1 MSSRHNY
8 ARENT
13 WEYWESL
20 VRSCFVWR
28 WKFTNR
34 QLKLRAN
41 GRNIVGQQL
50 PKLLDVTCC
59 VRLHT
64 LLHVVGC
71 CCVLLHKV
79 WNRSNFSANN
89 SQHFLCSVIA
99 EAWRNNVGSV
109 CTALPTLLG
118 PRMLITHG
126 LQRLMG
132 CILPTTQGRSQHC
145 WELLH
150 SFPHHCQHARNNSQ
164 HCWRNNVGSC
174 CVRLH
179 AALSKGVDCATHINR
194 MWALFPLNMP
204 WCYPTY
210 LAKFLHSYRNDWS
223 EVLGKTA
230 AHECKKSISGGRTWV
245 I

>member
-20 VRSCFVWR
+20 VRSCVVWR

-64 LLHVVGC
+64 LLHVVRC
-71 CCVLLHKV
+71 CCVLLRRV
-79 WNRSNFSANN
+79 WNR
-89 SQHFLCSVIA
+89 
-99 EAWRNNVGSV
+99 W
-109 CTALPTLLG
+109 
-118 PRMLITHG
+118 
-126 LQRLMG
+126 
-132 CILPTTQGRSQHC
+132 ILPTTHCRAQHC

-150 SFPHHCQHARNNSQ
+150 SFAHHCQHARNNSQ

-204 WCYPTY
+204 WRYPTY

-230 AHECKKSISGGRTWV
+230 AHECKKSISGGRTSV